1 MQIDQASLGMPDR
14 SYLLRGLNDSAVRG
28 YYNLMVE
35 SAVILG
41 ADRTRAESDMLQGM
55 RNKIGR
61 TKLPLPANLPRILIT
76 VPVALF
82 FLPFLLTQQL
92 SLSKQF

>member
-1 MQIDQASLGMPDR
+1 MPDR

-41 ADRTRAESDMLQGM
+41 ADRTRAESEMLQGSTQ
-55 RNKIGR
+55 KI
-61 TKLPLPANLPRILIT
+61 PLPANLSILIT
-76 VPVALF
+76 AFFSLDSTALSFETILANVSARYLF
-82 FLPFLLTQQL
+82 FTRQC
-92 SLSKQF
+92 